1 MSTMNT
7 ARPGRSLSETFGEL
21 PEPKVS
27 VPVMM
32 SACPATNSRPRNL
45 PQFQEAARAADG
57 DDVKEIDACEASD
70 DMTLWCPDSKSWFT
84 VESVQNDAATS
95 SIYGS
100 VPARTTIYIDDSAP
114 GMSHW
119 WVVDFDRPV
128 VQRIP
133 ALACRST
140 PTPRIAELALSD
152 TP

>member
-1 MSTMNT
+1 MNTMNT
-7 ARPGRSLSETFGEL
+7 ARPGQSLSEEFGEL

-27 VPVMM
+27 APVMM

-45 PQFQEAARAADG
+45 PQFQEAARAANG
-57 DDVKEIDACEASD
+57 DDVKEIDACEAIGS
-70 DMTLWCPDSKSWFT
+70 MTLWCPDSKSWFT
-84 VESVQNDAATS
+84 VKSVKNDAATS

-100 VPARTTIYIDDSAP
+100 VPARTTIYIHDLAP
-114 GMSHW
+114 GVSHW

-133 ALACRST
+133 TPAFVSAST
-140 PTPRIAELALSD
+140 RPVAELALSD